1 MWRLLLP
8 LWLTS
13 VSFTTNAQQN
23 FDDEKFNDLTLTK
36 AQQLLA
42 TKKLTSVE
50 LVKFYL
56 HRIEKYDQQ
65 GPSVNSVPVINANAL
80 AIAKQLD
87 NERAKGQSRGP
98 LHGIPVVLKDNIDT
112 GDGMANT
119 AGSLA
124 LKNNYPTQD
133 AHLVARL
140 REAGAI
146 ILGKANLSEWAN
158 FRGFKSSSGWSA
170 LWGQTKNP
178 HNLNYSTC
186 GSSAGS
192 GAAVA
197 GEFALLAIGTETDGS
212 ITCPAALTG
221 IVGIKPTLGTVSRH
235 GIIPLAHSQD
245 TAGPMAKTVTGAVST
260 LEFMRNFDAKDPSAI
275 NTTGS
280 LIPHLKLDGLK
291 GKRIGIVRNLMGY
304 HKGLDAQF
312 EIAINDLRK
321 RGAIIV
327 DNTDI
332 AHLKDVGAYEFT
344 VLLFEFKHDLNKYL
358 ASSKT
363 GFSLEKLIEFN
374 KKHTEKEL
382 TYFGQEIFE
391 LAQATTGLGDK
402 EYLDAKQ
409 QTTKLMGSEG
419 IDATLQKHN
428 LDLLI
433 APTTQ
438 PAWKIDWKNG
448 DQFLGG
454 AARPAAVSGYP
465 HITVPMGF
473 VDNLPVGLSFFGGF
487 LSEPTLIEAAYDFE
501 QATQY
506 RRQPKLAV
514 N

>member
-13 VSFTTNAQQN
+13 VSLTANAQHS

-42 TKKLTSVE
+42 SKKLTSVE

-56 HRIEKYDQQ
+56 HRIEQFDQK
-65 GPSVNSVPVINANAL
+65 GPSVNSVPVINPKVL

-87 NERAKGQSRGP
+87 NERANGASRGP

-124 LKNNYPTQD
+124 LKSNYPTKD
-133 AHLVARL
+133 AHLVAKL

-158 FRGFKSSSGWSA
+158 FRGYKSSSGWSG

-178 HNLNYSTC
+178 HNVNYSTC

-197 GEFALLAIGTETDGS
+197 GDFALLAIGTETDGS
-212 ITCPAALTG
+212 ITCPSALTG

-245 TAGPMAKTVTGAVST
+245 TAGPMAKTVTGAVT
-260 LEFMRNFDAKDPSAI
+260 ILDAMRNFDTKDPSAI
-275 NTTGS
+275 KTTNS

-291 GKRIGIVRNLMGY
+291 GKRIGVVRNLMGY

-312 EIAINDLRK
+312 EIAINDLKK

-332 AHLKDVGAYEFT
+332 AHLKAVGADEFT
-344 VLLFEFKHDLNKYL
+344 VLLFEFKHDLNLYL
-358 ASSKT
+358 ADTKT
-363 GFSLEKLIEFN
+363 GLTLEKLIKFN
-374 KKHTEKEL
+374 KQHAEKEL
-382 TYFGQEIFE
+382 IYFGQEIFKQ
-391 LAQATTGLGDK
+391 AQATSGITDK
-402 EYLDAKQ
+402 IYLEARQKAK
-409 QTTKLMGSEG
+409 KLMGAQG
-419 IDATLQKHN
+419 IDAVLQKHK

-448 DQFLGG
+448 DKSLG
-454 AARPAAVSGYP
+454 AASRPAAVSGYP

-506 RRQPKLAV
+506 RRQPKLAL

>member
-8 LWLTS
+8 LWLISASLTA
-13 VSFTTNAQQN
+13 NAQHSFN
-23 FDDEKFNDLTLTK
+23 DEKFNDLTLTK

-42 TKKLTSVE
+42 SKELTSVE
-50 LVKFYL
+50 LVNFYL
-56 HRIEKYDQQ
+56 HRIKKYDQQ
-65 GPSVNSVPVINANAL
+65 SHRVNSVPVINPKAL

-87 NERAKGQSRGP
+87 NERVKGQSRGP

-133 AHLVARL
+133 AHLVAKL
-140 REAGAI
+140 REAGTI

-158 FRGFKSSSGWSA
+158 FRGYKSSSGWSG

-178 HNLNYSTC
+178 HNVNYSTC

-197 GEFALLAIGTETDGS
+197 GDFALLAIGTETDGS
-212 ITCPAALTG
+212 ITCPSALTG
-221 IVGIKPTLGTVSRH
+221 IVGIKPTLGTVSRQ

-245 TAGPMAKTVTGAVST
+245 TAGPMAKTVTGAVT
-260 LEFMRNFDAKDPSAI
+260 ALDAMRNFDAKDPNAI
-275 NTTGS
+275 KTTDS
-280 LIPHLKLDGLK
+280 LLPHLKLNGLK

-312 EIAINDLRK
+312 DIAIADLKK

-327 DNTDI
+327 DNADI
-332 AHLKDVGAYEFT
+332 PNLEQAGEYEFT
-344 VLLFEFKHDLNKYL
+344 VLLYEFKHDLNKYL
-358 ASSKT
+358 TAANT
-363 GFSLEKLIEFN
+363 GFTLKKLIEFN
-374 KKHTEKEL
+374 KKHADKEL
-382 TYFGQEIFE
+382 VHFGQELFVQ
-391 LAQATTGLGDK
+391 AQATAGITNK
-402 EYLDAKQ
+402 TYLNARQ
-409 QTTKLMGSEG
+409 QAQQLMGKNG
-419 IDATLQKHN
+419 IDKVLKKHK

-448 DQFLGG
+448 DEYLGS
-454 AARPAAVSGYP
+454 ATSPAAISGYP

-473 VDNLPVGLSFFGGF
+473 IDNLPVGLSFFGGF

-506 RRQPKLAV
+506 RRQPKLAL